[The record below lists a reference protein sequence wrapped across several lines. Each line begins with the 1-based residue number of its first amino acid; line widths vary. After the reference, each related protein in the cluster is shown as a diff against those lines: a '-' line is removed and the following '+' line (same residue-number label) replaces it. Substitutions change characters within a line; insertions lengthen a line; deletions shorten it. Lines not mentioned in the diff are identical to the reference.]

1 MAKLRERWVLHDFGT
16 LQFLVDTF
24 AAQVITLH
32 GPGAITSDG
41 PWELSVADDR
51 QVLMS
56 LDGQIDA
63 TEYMGTLATLV
74 LEVDSNNEIVVLRDR
89 TGSEPKE
96 PGGATSLFSSHRH
109 GSRGRRST
117 GVKQRS

>member
-24 AAQVITLH
+24 ATQVVTLH

-41 PWELSVADDR
+41 PWELSVENDR
-51 QVLMS
+51 QALLS
-56 LDGQIDA
+56 LDGKIDA
-63 TEYMGTLATLV
+63 TEYLGTLATLV

-89 TGSEPKE
+89 NGSEPKKK
-96 PGGATSLFSSHRH
+96 T
-109 GSRGRRST
+109 
-117 GVKQRS
+117 